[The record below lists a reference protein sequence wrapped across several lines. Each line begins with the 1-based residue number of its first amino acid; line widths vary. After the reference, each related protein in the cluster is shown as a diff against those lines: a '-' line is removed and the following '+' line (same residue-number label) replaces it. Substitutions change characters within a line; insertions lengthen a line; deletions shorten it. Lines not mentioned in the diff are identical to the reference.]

1 MLWQQTLVVG
11 RKGGGGGW
19 GAETYFGCISPGA
32 SAIKRDQHAHRA
44 DDYAVPYREAPTQ
57 PE

>member
-1 MLWQQTLVVG
+1 LLWQQTLIVG
-11 RKGGGGGW
+11 RKGGGKWGG
-19 GAETYFGCISPGA
+19 ETYFGCISPVA